1 MYKIS
6 LKGEF
11 EVLVQGRKQIVFLGG
26 GWGGGALCY
35 MVVPGAAVIVVQN
48 SGAFGGRD

>member
-11 EVLVQGRKQIVFLGG
+11 EVLVHGRKQIVFFWGV
-26 GWGGGALCY
+26 GGGALCY

-48 SGAFGGRD
+48 SGAFGGGD